1 MPIEAVLLTP
11 GAFDFEVLRQVGE
24 TVNPPL
30 TVTESESGGYVVFS
44 DFAGE
49 PQLTLGRA
57 RVVQS
62 QSDLTRL
69 LGAEA
74 RIPANTTAMYEG
86 FIHYYDFQKGSAL
99 HVLSALEDIA
109 NGSLIVRG
117 ITL

>member
-1 MPIEAVLLTP
+1 MPVEAVLLTP

-30 TVTESESGGYVVFS
+30 NVAESESGGYVVFS

-57 RVVQS
+57 RVVQNL
-62 QSDLTRL
+62 SDLTRL
-69 LGAEA
+69 VGTEA
-74 RIPANTTAMYEG
+74 PVPLNTTAMYEG

-99 HVLSALEDIA
+99 HVLLALEEIA
-109 NGSLIVRG
+109 HGSLIVRG